1 MSNDPINTIAIQQFI
16 QQVKIAD
23 ASQQKEIRLDIKNA
37 KAISFALAEVLAKL
51 AQDYEVLL
59 QDLLKVSGN
68 DTITVTMDGGGFP
81 NK

>member
-1 MSNDPINTIAIQQFI
+1 MSSDPINTIAIQQFI

-23 ASQQKEIRLDIKNA
+23 ASQQKEIRLDMKNA

-59 QDLLKVSGN
+59 QDLLKAGGN
-68 DTITVTMDGGGFP
+68 DTITVAMDGGGFP

>member
-1 MSNDPINTIAIQQFI
+1 MSSDPINTIAIQQFI
-16 QQVKIAD
+16 QQVRIAD
-23 ASQQKEIRLDIKNA
+23 ASQQKEIRLDMKNA

-59 QDLLKVSGN
+59 QDLLKAGGN
-68 DTITVTMDGGGFP
+68 DTITVAMDGGGFP

>member
-51 AQDYEVLL
+51 TQDYEVLL